1 MFRAVIPIM
10 KKSSTAL
17 GEELLKSG
25 ANVVKD
31 VWKHGDLSAAQ
42 KKRGK
47 ELLTNITNR
56 VSDHMFGSG
65 YSGGL
70 GVPRKQL
77 KRTVTRKKTRKV
89 TKKGGKKKKT
99 TKPRKSVKSKKKT
112 VKRKRAV
119 RSKQNIQDIF
129 T

>member
-1 MFRAVIPIM
+1 MSRAVIPIM

-17 GEELLKSG
+17 GEELVKIGVNL
-25 ANVVKD
+25 VKD

-47 ELLTNITNR
+47 ELITNISNR
-56 VSDHMFGSG
+56 VSDHMFGGG

-70 GVPRKQL
+70 DVRQKQL
-77 KRTVTRKKTRKV
+77 ERIGTRKKTRKV
-89 TKKGGKKKKT
+89 NKKRGRKKT
-99 TKPRKSVKSKKKT
+99 TKPKESVKSRKKT
-112 VKRKRAV
+112 VKRKRTV